1 MLFISVRL
9 VGVSLAAEPS
19 TARPRGSIPWLP
31 RRPAYPLELLAV
43 GEFGDFGGDD
53 VAGLTLLG
61 ARVNI
66 QGHQGQTQ
74 DGHLTV
80 GGAVAE

>member
-1 MLFISVRL
+1 M
-9 VGVSLAAEPS
+9 
-19 TARPRGSIPWLP
+19 
-31 RRPAYPLELLAV
+31 